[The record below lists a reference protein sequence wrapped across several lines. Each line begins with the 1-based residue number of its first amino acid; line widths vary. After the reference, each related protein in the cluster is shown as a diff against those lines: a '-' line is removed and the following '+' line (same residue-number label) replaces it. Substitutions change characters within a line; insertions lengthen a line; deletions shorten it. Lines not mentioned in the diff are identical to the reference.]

1 MVGCKKKYNESTKA
15 MKESTKPYTLNA
27 KQIYILKLIYKF
39 RFVTVSLLSR
49 YKGLKRGDSVSEALE
64 ILLKRDYIG
73 KRYDKSYKLLGKGA
87 AYYLES
93 DGRKL
98 LGKEYNFN
106 KKALHTMYSNNTI
119 GEDFVDKQI
128 DILRVCLALR
138 NSYPNTF
145 DLFTKTELKDYDYF
159 PDPPPD
165 LYVNRLVHEDE
176 AENGYLLDVLSDT
189 QKFVLVKRINVYI
202 EHYESGDWE
211 QATESEYPTILL
223 VCTDGRAEWRLQ
235 QEITKILQDRGMDD
249 EIFFYTTTKKALLD
263 SSIDSKAV
271 WSDVFEPEKLLEL

>member
-1 MVGCKKKYNESTKA
+1 

-27 KQIYILKLIYKF
+27 KQIYLLKLIYKF

-49 YKGLKRGDSVSEALE
+49 YKGLKRCDSVSEALE

-87 AYYLES
+87 AYYLAS

-106 KKALHTMYSNNTI
+106 KNALHTMYSNNTVR
-119 GEDFVDKQI
+119 EDFVDKQI
-128 DILRVCLALR
+128 DILRLSLALR

-145 DLFTKTELKDYDYF
+145 DLFTKTELGDYDYF
-159 PDPPPD
+159 PSPPPD
-165 LYVNRLVHEDE
+165 LYINRLKRADE
-176 AENGYLLDVLSDT
+176 AENEYLLEVLGNN
-189 QKFVLVKRINVYI
+189 QLFVYIKRIKQYI

-211 QATESEYPTILL
+211 ASTKSEYPTVLL
-223 VCTDGRAEWRLQ
+223 ICPSVKVEQRI
-235 QEITKILQDRGMDD
+235 QEEINKILTNMGMDD
-249 EIFFYTTTKKALLD
+249 EIFFYTTTLKAVLN
-263 SSIDSKAV
+263 SNVNNRKV
-271 WSDVFEPEKLLEL
+271 WSDVFEPEKLLSL